1 MNKNCTLILAI
12 TPFLLGNSAGALGA
26 LLPLLIGAV
35 IGLGIIGASVWAII
49 KFFSS

>member
-1 MNKNCTLILAI
+1 MKTTLMLATI
-12 TPFLLGNSAGALGA
+12 PFILGNSAGALGA

-49 KFFSS
+49 KFFSA

>member
-1 MNKNCTLILAI
+1 MKILLL

-26 LLPLLIGAV
+26 LLPLAIGAL

>member
-1 MNKNCTLILAI
+1 MKIFILA
-12 TPFLLGNSAGALGA
+12 TVPFILGNSAGALGA
-26 LLPLLIGAV
+26 LLPLLIGAL

>member
-1 MNKNCTLILAI
+1 MNRTAI
-12 TPFLLGNSAGALGA
+12 IWITIPFILGNSAGALGA

-49 KFFSS
+49 KFFST

>member
-1 MNKNCTLILAI
+1 MTRTIGILLLTL
-12 TPFLLGNSAGALGA
+12 FLLGNSAGALGA